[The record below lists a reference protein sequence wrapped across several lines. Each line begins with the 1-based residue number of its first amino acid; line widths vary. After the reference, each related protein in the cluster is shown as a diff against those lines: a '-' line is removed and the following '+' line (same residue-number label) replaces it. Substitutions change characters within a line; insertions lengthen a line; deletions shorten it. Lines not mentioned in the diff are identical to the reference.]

1 MRLDSL
7 SLFDVGKFT
16 LNAGSTKMLVT
27 ALIDIKAKPGWL
39 IVVAGHT
46 DITGDAQA
54 NHILS
59 LKRAEALRDWMLS
72 TSDVSPTC
80 FAVQGYGATRP
91 IADNDTPDGRA
102 LNRRVEIS
110 LVPQADACQV
120 PDVKTASQDESDVST
135 QEMEK

>member
-1 MRLDSL
+1 
-7 SLFDVGKFT
+7 
-16 LNAGSTKMLVT
+16 
-27 ALIDIKAKPGWL
+27 
-39 IVVAGHT
+39 T

-110 LVPQADACQV
+110 LVP
-120 PDVKTASQDESDVST
+120 
-135 QEMEK
+135 